1 MTKIRAAAAAILIVL
16 LVSSCAR
23 VPAPAAAPRLA
34 APSAGWVARTL
45 KKMTVEEKVGQLVSC
60 RFAGDF
66 RNADSSYIRE
76 LNDLVTKSG
85 IGGLILFGGEVYETA
100 ELTNAFQKLA
110 KVPLLMASDFERGTG
125 NQVTGATLFPPLMS
139 LGAAGSEAL
148 AYEMGRVTALEGRAM
163 GIHMT
168 YAPVVDVNI
177 NPDNPII
184 NTRAV
189 GADPG
194 LVSRIA
200 KAFIR
205 GAQEN
210 GMIAT
215 AKHFPGHGDT
225 AQDSHSLMPTIEA
238 GLDRLE
244 KVELFPFKEAIDA
257 GVKAIMTAHLYVP
270 ALDPTPGLPATL
282 SAPILT
288 GLLRGKMGFR
298 GLIVTDALEMAG
310 VTNTFST
317 EEASLKAV
325 LAGVDQLLLP
335 PEPAKV
341 IAYLAEAVRDG
352 RIPMRRIDEAARRIL
367 EAKAALGL
375 HKDRFVRV
383 EEVRRRIAPRAF
395 LDQAYKTF
403 ESSTTLVKNEG
414 GAVPLAAGAGKV
426 AVLSLSS
433 DLGDYFAGRAFVSAM
448 RTRFPDAAAFYADG
462 DTGQEA
468 LDEAFTKASGAA
480 TVVLALFSRV
490 SAGKGSVDLEPKHVD
505 LIKRLAALENG
516 PAVVVVSFG
525 SPYFLRHFPEVDAYV
540 CMYRNTPETQDIA
553 PRALTGEMDI
563 SGKLP
568 VSLPELYPVGHGL
581 ELKKKVNDR
590 RPLTDSYQVAGL
602 TRFLRRTILAASKGA
617 EP

>member
-1 MTKIRAAAAAILIVL
+1 MKKGKKTMTKKRTAAAAALLVL
-16 LVSSCAR
+16 LISSCAR
-23 VPAPAAAPRLA
+23 LPAPGTSPRLA
-34 APSAGWVARTL
+34 APDGGWVARTL
-45 KKMTVEEKVGQLVSC
+45 KKMTVKEKIGQMVAC
-60 RFAGDF
+60 RFAGSF
-66 RNADSSYIRE
+66 RNADSAYLRE
-76 LNDLVTKSG
+76 LDDLVVKSG

-110 KVPLLMASDFERGTG
+110 RVPLLMASDFERGTG

-139 LGAAGSEAL
+139 LGAAGSEEL
-148 AYEMGRVTALEGRAM
+148 AYGMGRVTALEGRAM
-163 GIHMT
+163 GIHMA

-200 KAFIR
+200 NAFIR
-205 GAQEN
+205 GAQDN

-225 AQDSHSLMPTIEA
+225 SQDSHSLLPTIEA
-238 GLDRLE
+238 GLERLE
-244 KVELFPFKEAIDA
+244 KVELVPFKAAIDA
-257 GVKAIMTAHLYVP
+257 GVKAVMTAHLSVP

-288 GLLRGKMGFR
+288 GVLRGKLGFR
-298 GLIVTDALEMAG
+298 GLIVSDALEMGG
-310 VTNTFST
+310 VTNAFST
-317 EEASLKAV
+317 EEASLRAV

-341 IAYLAEAVRDG
+341 IAYLAGAVRDG
-352 RIPMRRIDEAARRIL
+352 RISLQRIDESVRRIL
-367 EAKAALGL
+367 ETKAALGL
-375 HKDRFVRV
+375 NRNRFVRI
-383 EEVRRRIAPRAF
+383 EELSRKIAPRPF
-395 LDQAYKTF
+395 LEQALKTF

-414 GAVPLAAGAGKV
+414 GALPLTAAGGKV

-433 DLGDYFAGRAFVSAM
+433 DLGDYFAGRAFVTAM
-448 RTRFPDAAAFYADG
+448 KKRFPDAAAFYADG

-468 LDEAFTKASGAA
+468 LDEAFTEFSAVGGG
-480 TVVLALFSRV
+480 TVVFALFSKV

-505 LIKRLAALENG
+505 LIRKFAALENG

-525 SPYFLRHFPEVDAYV
+525 SPYFLRHFPEADAYV
-540 CMYRNTPETQDIA
+540 CMYRNTPETQEIA
-553 PRALTGEMDI
+553 ARALTGEMDVA
-563 SGKLP
+563 GKLP
-568 VSLPELYPVGHGL
+568 VSIPGLYPVGHGL
-581 ELKKKVNDR
+581 ELKKKV
-590 RPLTDSYQVAGL
+590 Q
-602 TRFLRRTILAASKGA
+602 
-617 EP
+617 